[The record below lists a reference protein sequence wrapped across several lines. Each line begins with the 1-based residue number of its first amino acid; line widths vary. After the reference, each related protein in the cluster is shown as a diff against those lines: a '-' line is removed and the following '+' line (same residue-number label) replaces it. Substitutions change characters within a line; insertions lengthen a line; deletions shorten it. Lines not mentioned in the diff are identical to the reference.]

1 MNKITISFLI
11 TFIAGL
17 STCIGIFPTYL
28 NNKYRD
34 NIINFSLSFASSI
47 MLTISFV
54 SLIPE
59 SLKYL
64 KEINLFSILFILIF
78 INIGIIIS
86 IFIDKKLSNKID
98 NNNLFKTG
106 IFGLIAIILHNIPEG
121 ITTFITSSND
131 LKIGIS
137 MALAITLHNIPEGI
151 SISVPIYY
159 STKSHLKAF
168 IYTFISGFS
177 EFLGAILSYLFL
189 SKYINNY
196 IMSMI
201 LSITSGIMIQIS
213 VYELL
218 PLSFKYKNNITYIGL
233 FLGFII
239 MCICIFIFKI

>member
-11 TFIAGL
+11 TFIAGI
-17 STCIGIFPTYL
+17 STCIGVLPTYL
-28 NNKYRD
+28 NNKYKD
-34 NIINFSLSFASSI
+34 SIITFSLAFASSI
-47 MLTISFV
+47 MITISFI

-59 SLKYL
+59 SLHYL
-64 KEINLFSILFILIF
+64 KEINIFSILYVLIF

-86 IFIDKKLSNKID
+86 TFIDKKLDKRI
-98 NNNLFKTG
+98 NNNSLLKTG
-106 IFGLIAIILHNIPEG
+106 IFGIIAIILHNIPEG
-121 ITTFITSSND
+121 ITTFITTSND

-137 MALAITLHNIPEGI
+137 MAIAITLHNIPEGI
-151 SISVPIYY
+151 SIAVPIYY
-159 STKSHLKAF
+159 STKSHKKAF

-177 EFLGAILSYLFL
+177 ELFGGIIGYIFL

-218 PLSFKYKNNITYIGL
+218 PNAFKYKNNITYIGL
-233 FLGFII
+233 FLGFIV
-239 MCICIFIFKI
+239 MSICIFIFKI